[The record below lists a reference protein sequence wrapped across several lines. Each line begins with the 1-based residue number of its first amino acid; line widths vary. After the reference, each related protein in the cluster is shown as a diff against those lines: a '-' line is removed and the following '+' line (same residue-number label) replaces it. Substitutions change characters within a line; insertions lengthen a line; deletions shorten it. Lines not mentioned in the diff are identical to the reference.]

1 MAKKKE
7 DKVDET
13 PTKKTTSS
21 TNEKKCLIDLV
32 EASEVPL
39 WRMMMDLSRM
49 EWDKQLEE
57 EIRLKRLGEPIEPTI
72 TESEFNKEIL
82 GA

>member
-7 DKVDET
+7 EVDET
-13 PTKKTTSS
+13 KKKTSA
-21 TNEKKCLIDLV
+21 EKKCLIDLV

-39 WRMMMDLSRM
+39 WRMMMDLSRTGLN
-49 EWDKQLEE
+49 KQLEE
-57 EIRLKRLGEPIEPTI
+57 EIRLRRLGQPIEPTI